1 MQSSASLSDM
11 EYESDNALA
20 TRLWRLGQYVR
31 ERVTQAKSSGAIVE
45 VATTYVKAEVTQF
58 QYGDLGNIQYSTSFH
73 YANKPEWHWRQ
84 QHSFIQETINS
95 SEQFKECLSLVAAE
109 ANVHPGQA
117 EFWLSR
123 FVQVLVSRSAKGL
136 ADEALIEALTTFV
149 ADLHNAPM
157 YIDVSAWVDGLWL
170 SGPQLAV
177 SDIVL
182 RRPEPRDLETER
194 NLEFLVFSEH
204 RWKLGTPPA
213 VIEFQV
219 RGTSGQDAQRA
230 VASLMSCLRL
240 YRLGSVRAAEYSLK
254 PNSIYRFGGT
264 FGASHVFGSPYKYEL
279 AVADE
284 PQLTEFVHRMRAF
297 VPDEYDTAETATS
310 PVNIAFRRYTDA
322 VLGRGDVQER
332 ITSGITCLE
341 ALFLKA
347 KERAELSHRLSLR
360 VASLLRLV
368 GLDALSV
375 QGRVHQAYDI
385 RSTYIHGGALD
396 TEKAQS
402 AEELCRRV
410 LDYARMA
417 VVIFLQLREHMEKNE
432 IINRLDDGCLEDRKL
447 GKLKDA
453 LAGLV
458 VPREPLQQP

>member
-1 MQSSASLSDM
+1 M

-45 VATTYVKAEVTQF
+45 VSTTYVKAEVTEF
-58 QYGDLGNIQYSTSFH
+58 HYGDLGNIGYSTSFH
-73 YANKPEWHWRQ
+73 NVNKPEWHWRH

-95 SEQFKECLSLVAAE
+95 SEQFKECLPLVAAE
-109 ANVHPGQA
+109 ANVHSGQA

-123 FVQVLVSRSAKGL
+123 FVQLLVSRSAKGIN
-136 ADEALIEALTTFV
+136 DEALIEALTTFV

-157 YIDVSAWVDGLWL
+157 HIDVLAWVDGLWL
-170 SGPQLAV
+170 SAPRLLI

-182 RRPEPRDLETER
+182 RRPEATDLETER
-194 NLEFLVFSEH
+194 RLEFLVYPDH
-204 RWKLGTPPA
+204 RWAFGTPPA
-213 VIEFQV
+213 VTEFQV

-230 VASLMSCLRL
+230 VGSLMSCLRL
-240 YRLGSVRAAEYSLK
+240 YRLGSVRETEYSLR
-254 PNSIYRFGGT
+254 PHSIYRFGGT
-264 FGASHVFGSPYKYEL
+264 FGSPHVFGSSYKYEL
-279 AVADE
+279 AAADE
-284 PQLTEFVHRMRAF
+284 KQLTEFVGRMRAL
-297 VPDEYDTAETATS
+297 VPNEYGAPETAAS

-360 VASLLRLV
+360 VAALLKLI
-368 GLDALSV
+368 GLDALAI
-375 QGRVHQAYDI
+375 QGHVHQAYEI
-385 RSTYIHGGALD
+385 RSTYIHGGTLD
-396 TEKAQS
+396 TEKTQN

-410 LDYARMA
+410 LDYARIA
-417 VVIFLQLREHMEKNE
+417 VIIFLQLREQMEKSE

-447 GKLKDA
+447 EKLKSL
-453 LAGLV
+453 LAGLIL
-458 VPREPLQQP
+458 PNEGHAAT